1 MSLLGSLNAAVGGMN
16 AQSAFIGNISDNIA
30 NSQTVGFKETDTK
43 FVDYLTESNSSTH
56 SPGAVVARPQYTN
69 SKQGAVTQVSNPTSL
84 AISGQGFFAVQRP
97 TGNGA
102 LAPQPFYTRAGNFA
116 PNSSGQLIN
125 STGYVLDGWK
135 ASTAPTGTTYDTSR
149 LQPIVISK
157 APSLPVPTSLVTLA
171 ANLPASSTASF
182 PSTLQVFDA
191 AGGSQNLPLKWTP
204 VPPTAPATASTG
216 AWTLSVNGTDMATA
230 QFGTGPAGTPP
241 ATGGNGGAAGSLMLI
256 TPTGGATATGTTLN
270 TKLNFGL
277 GEQDVNLNLS
287 GMTQFAGSDYQ
298 VSSLA
303 QNGASQGNYS
313 SVSIGTSGD
322 VVINYDNGTNTVIA
336 KVPLVNFNDPNALQ
350 QQDGQAFTATLDS
363 GLPSV
368 LASGVGGS
376 GKLIVGAEEASN
388 VDIAAQFTQM
398 IVAQRAYTA
407 NTKVIATTNT
417 LLQDTLDMIRG

>member
-30 NSQTVGFKETDTK
+30 NSQTVGFKQTDTN
-43 FVDYLTESNSSTH
+43 FVDYLTESSPSTH
-56 SPGAVVARPQYTN
+56 SPGAVVARPEYTN
-69 SKQGAVTQVSNPTSL
+69 STQGAVTQVSNPTSL

-102 LAPQPFYTRAGNFA
+102 VSPQPYFTRAGNFA
-116 PNSSGQLIN
+116 PNSLGQLVN
-125 STGYVLDGWK
+125 STGYILDGWK
-135 ASTAPTGTTYDTSR
+135 ASTTPTSTTYDSSK
-149 LQPIVISK
+149 LQPIVINK
-157 APSLPVPTSLVTLA
+157 GPSLPVPTSQVTLA
-171 ANLPASSTASF
+171 ANLPANSTASF
-182 PSTLQVFDA
+182 PSTIQAFDA
-191 AGGSQNLPLKWTP
+191 AGGSQNIALQWSPAGTP
-204 VPPTAPATASTG
+204 G
-216 AWTLSVNGTDMATA
+216 AWNLSVNGTAMATA

-241 ATGGNGGAAGSLMLI
+241 ATGGNGGAAGSLMSI
-256 TPTGGATATGTTLN
+256 TGKGGATATGTTLS

-287 GMTQFAGSDYQ
+287 GMTQFAASDYQ

-303 QNGASQGNYS
+303 QNGSAQGNYS
-313 SVSIGTSGD
+313 SVSIASSGD

-363 GLPSV
+363 GLPSA
-368 LASGVGGS
+368 LASGVGGA

>member
-43 FVDYLTESNSSTH
+43 FVDYLTESSPSTH

-69 SKQGAVTQVSNPTSL
+69 STQGAVTQVSNPTSI

-97 TGNGA
+97 TGNGTVS
-102 LAPQPFYTRAGNFA
+102 PQPYFTRAGNFA
-116 PNSSGQLIN
+116 PNSLGQLVN
-125 STGYVLDGWK
+125 STGYILDGWK
-135 ASTAPTGTTYDTSR
+135 ASTTPTGTTYDSSK
-149 LQPIVISK
+149 LQPIVINK
-157 APSLPVPTSLVTLA
+157 GPSLPVPTSQVTLA
-171 ANLPASSTASF
+171 ANLPASSTATF
-182 PSTLQVFDA
+182 PSTIQAFDA
-191 AGGSQNLPLKWTP
+191 AGGSQAIALEWSPITGTP
-204 VPPTAPATASTG
+204 G
-216 AWTLSVNGTDMATA
+216 AWNLSVNGTAMATA

-241 ATGGNGGAAGSLMLI
+241 ATGGNGSAAGSLVSI
-256 TPTGGATATGTTLN
+256 AGTGGATATGTTLS

-287 GMTQFAGSDYQ
+287 GMTQFAASDYQ

-303 QNGASQGNYS
+303 QDGSAQGNYS
-313 SVSIGTSGD
+313 SVSIGASGD
-322 VVINYDNGTNTVIA
+322 VSINYDNGTNTIIA

-363 GLPSV
+363 GLPSAH
-368 LASGVGGS
+368 ASGVGGA

-398 IVAQRAYTA
+398 IVAQQTYTA
-407 NTKVIATTNT
+407 NTKVIATTNN
-417 LLQDTLDMIRG
+417 LLQDTLDMVRG

>member
-43 FVDYLTESNSSTH
+43 FVDYLTESSPSTH

-69 SKQGAVTQVSNPTSL
+69 STQGAVTQVSNPTSL

-97 TGNGA
+97 TGNGTVS
-102 LAPQPFYTRAGNFA
+102 PQPYFTRAGNFA
-116 PNSSGQLIN
+116 PNSLGQLVN
-125 STGYVLDGWK
+125 STGYILDGWK
-135 ASTAPTGTTYDTSR
+135 ASTTPTGTAYDSSK
-149 LQPIVISK
+149 LQPIVINK
-157 APSLPVPTSLVTLA
+157 GPSLPVPTSQVTLA
-171 ANLPASSTASF
+171 ANLPASSTATF
-182 PSTLQVFDA
+182 PSTIQAFDA
-191 AGGSQNLPLKWTP
+191 AGGSQNIALQWSPVTGTP
-204 VPPTAPATASTG
+204 G
-216 AWTLSVNGTDMATA
+216 AWNLSVNGTDMATA
-230 QFGTGPAGTPP
+230 QFGTGPVGTSP
-241 ATGGNGGAAGSLMLI
+241 ATGGNGHAAGSLVSI
-256 TPTGGATATGTTLN
+256 TGTGGGATATGTTLS

-287 GMTQFAGSDYQ
+287 GMTQFAASDYQ
-298 VSSLA
+298 VSSLSQDGSA
-303 QNGASQGNYS
+303 QGNYS
-313 SVSIGTSGD
+313 SVSIGASGD
-322 VVINYDNGTNTVIA
+322 VSINYDNGTNTIIA

-363 GLPSV
+363 GLPDA
-368 LASGVGGS
+368 LASGVGGA

-407 NTKVIATTNT
+407 NTKVISTTNT
-417 LLQDTLDMIRG
+417 LLQDTLDMVRG